1 MTIVKHLVFSG
12 GGPIGLVEYGALKY
26 LTEKNFIDYKNIES
40 IYSISVGGIIG
51 LIYILN
57 YEWAWMDD
65 FLIKRPWNKLCN
77 ISYSSY
83 INILYEKGIINK
95 KVIISALEPLFLA
108 KNIPLNI
115 TLLEFY
121 NLTKIEFNIFACCLS
136 NLQQTKFNHSTSPNI
151 ELIDALYISLTVPVV
166 FAPIYINDD
175 LYLDGGIIV
184 GCPINLCIADKKCS
198 NDEIFCFMNDK
209 MHPIDLSNSFYNK
222 TDNKTDNKVNNIIS
236 KDANFFEYI
245 FFLIKKLFVKISNV
259 ENDIVVYI
267 KNHINT
273 ALSYNSIDI
282 SYWFQ
287 VMTYEKERSHLVN
300 LGKLQA
306 EIFIA
311 KLEQA
316 SILESKCGELNNRE
330 GESTNSILNNK
341 KGESANVI
349 LNNCDPEEGSTNVI
363 LNNCKGEEETTNDIL
378 NNKKGESGIIN
389 ILNNQE
395 TEPYSTF

>member
-12 GGPIGLVEYGALKY
+12 GGPIGFVEYGALKY
-26 LTEKNFIDYKNIES
+26 LTEKNFLDYKNIES

-57 YEWAWMDD
+57 YDWTWMDD

-136 NLQQTKFNHSTSPNI
+136 NLKQTKFNYITTPNV
-151 ELIDALYISLTVPVV
+151 ELIDALYISLAVPIV
-166 FAPIYINDD
+166 FAPLYVNED

-184 GCPINLCIADKKCS
+184 GCPINLCIADKECN

-222 TDNKTDNKVNNIIS
+222 YSENTKANNVIS
-236 KDANFFEYI
+236 KEANFFEYI

-259 ENDIVVYI
+259 ENDIVTYI

-287 VMTYEKERSHLVN
+287 VMSCEKERCHLVN
-300 LGKLQA
+300 LGKIQA
-306 EIFIA
+306 TNFLN
-311 KLEQA
+311 KLEEDALKEDALKEAGYDEQITTLVNQEA
-316 SILESKCGELNNRE
+316 EAEAEATISISISISNQEKE
-330 GESTNSILNNK
+330 GEGT
-341 KGESANVI
+341 GEAEPNTSSLANQ
-349 LNNCDPEEGSTNVI
+349 
-363 LNNCKGEEETTNDIL
+363 EEER
-378 NNKKGESGIIN
+378 
-389 ILNNQE
+389 E
-395 TEPYSTF
+395 TVSKSSF

>member
-12 GGPIGLVEYGALKY
+12 GGPIGFVEYGALKY

-57 YEWAWMDD
+57 YDWTWMDD

-136 NLQQTKFNHSTSPNI
+136 NLKQTKFNYISTPNV
-151 ELIDALYISLTVPVV
+151 ELIDALYISLTVPIV
-166 FAPIYINDD
+166 FAPLYVNDD

-184 GCPINLCIADKKCS
+184 GCPINLCIADKECN

-222 TDNKTDNKVNNIIS
+222 YSENTKANNVIS
-236 KDANFFEYI
+236 KEANFFEYI

-259 ENDIVVYI
+259 ENDIVTYI

-287 VMTYEKERSHLVN
+287 VMSCEKERCHLVN
-300 LGKLQA
+300 LGKIQA
-306 EIFIA
+306 TNFLN
-311 KLEQA
+311 KLEEDALKEDGLKEDGLKEAGYDEQITTLVNQEA
-316 SILESKCGELNNRE
+316 EAEAEATISI
-330 GESTNSILNNK
+330 SISISNQEK
-341 KGESANVI
+341 
-349 LNNCDPEEGSTNVI
+349 EEGTGEAEPNTSSLANQ
-363 LNNCKGEEETTNDIL
+363 EEER
-378 NNKKGESGIIN
+378 
-389 ILNNQE
+389 E
-395 TEPYSTF
+395 TVSKSSF

>member
-12 GGPIGLVEYGALKY
+12 GGPIGMVEYGALKY
-26 LTEKNFIDYKNIES
+26 LTEKKFIEYKNIES
-40 IYSISVGGIIG
+40 IYSISIGGLVG

-57 YEWAWMDD
+57 YEWTWMDD

-136 NLQQTKFNHSTSPNI
+136 NLKQTKFNYITSPNI
-151 ELIDALYISLTVPVV
+151 ELLDALYISLTVPII
-166 FAPIYINDD
+166 FSPIYINDD
-175 LYLDGGIIV
+175 LFLDGGIIV
-184 GCPINLCIADKKCS
+184 NCPINQCIAEKKCS
-198 NDEIFCFMNDK
+198 HDEIFCFMNDK
-209 MHPIDLSNSFYNK
+209 LHPIDLSNNFYNK
-222 TDNKTDNKVNNIIS
+222 YSDTKANNNNNIS
-236 KDANFFEYI
+236 KDSNFFEYI

-259 ENDIVVYI
+259 ENDIVIYI

-282 SYWFQ
+282 GYWFQ
-287 VMTYEKERSHLVN
+287 VMSYEKERSYLVN

-306 EIFIA
+306 QNF
-311 KLEQA
+311 LDN
-316 SILESKCGELNNRE
+316 LESDVSVNNLESDVSVNNLETDVSLNNIE
-330 GESTNSILNNK
+330 AITTLNNLA
-341 KGESANVI
+341 SDVT
-349 LNNCDPEEGSTNVI
+349 LNTN
-363 LNNCKGEEETTNDIL
+363 ETIT
-378 NNKKGESGIIN
+378 
-389 ILNNQE
+389 
-395 TEPYSTF
+395 

>member
-12 GGPIGLVEYGALKY
+12 GGPIGFVEYGAIKY
-26 LTEKNFIDYKNIES
+26 LTEKNFLDYKNIES

-57 YEWAWMDD
+57 YDWTWMDD

-136 NLQQTKFNHSTSPNI
+136 NLKQTKFNYITTPNV
-151 ELIDALYISLTVPVV
+151 ELIDALYISLAVPIV
-166 FAPIYINDD
+166 FAPLYVNED

-184 GCPINLCIADKKCS
+184 GCPINLCIADKECN

-222 TDNKTDNKVNNIIS
+222 YLENTKANNVIS
-236 KDANFFEYI
+236 KEANFFEYI

-259 ENDIVVYI
+259 ENDIVTYI

-287 VMTYEKERSHLVN
+287 VMSCEKERCHLVN
-300 LGKLQA
+300 LGKIQA
-306 EIFIA
+306 TNFLN
-311 KLEQA
+311 KLEEDGLKEDGLKETRCDEQ
-316 SILESKCGELNNRE
+316 ITTLVNQE
-330 GESTNSILNNK
+330 GEAEAQATISISISNQ
-341 KGESANVI
+341 EEEEE
-349 LNNCDPEEGSTNVI
+349 EEGTGEAEPNTSSLANQ
-363 LNNCKGEEETTNDIL
+363 EEE
-378 NNKKGESGIIN
+378 EER
-389 ILNNQE
+389 E
-395 TEPYSTF
+395 TVSKSSF

>member
-12 GGPIGLVEYGALKY
+12 GGPIGFVEYGALKY
-26 LTEKNFIDYKNIES
+26 LTEKNFLDYKNIES

-57 YEWAWMDD
+57 YDWTWMDD

-136 NLQQTKFNHSTSPNI
+136 NLKQTKFNYITTPNV
-151 ELIDALYISLTVPVV
+151 ELIDALYISLAVPIV
-166 FAPIYINDD
+166 FAPLYVNED

-184 GCPINLCIADKKCS
+184 GCPINLCIADKECN

-222 TDNKTDNKVNNIIS
+222 YSENTKANNVIS
-236 KDANFFEYI
+236 KEANFFEYI

-259 ENDIVVYI
+259 ENDIVTYI

-287 VMTYEKERSHLVN
+287 VMSCEKERCHLVN
-300 LGKLQA
+300 LGKIQATNFLNKLEEDALKETRRDEQIATLVNHEGEAEAHAEAQA
-306 EIFIA
+306 EAQTTITI
-311 KLEQA
+311 
-316 SILESKCGELNNRE
+316 SI
-330 GESTNSILNNK
+330 SISNQEK
-341 KGESANVI
+341 
-349 LNNCDPEEGSTNVI
+349 EEGTGEAEPNTSSLTNQ
-363 LNNCKGEEETTNDIL
+363 EEER
-378 NNKKGESGIIN
+378 
-389 ILNNQE
+389 E
-395 TEPYSTF
+395 TDSKSSF